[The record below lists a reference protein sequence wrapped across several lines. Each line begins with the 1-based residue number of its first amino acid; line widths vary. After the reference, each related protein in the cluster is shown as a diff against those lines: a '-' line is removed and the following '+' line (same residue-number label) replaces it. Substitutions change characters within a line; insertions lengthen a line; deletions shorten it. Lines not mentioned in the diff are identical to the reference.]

1 MFPKEETVQAR
12 MKNPA
17 TVLPGVATG
26 VKHLVTAARSTGLP
40 GSTLELVHLRASQI
54 NGCSACVW
62 TAVQA
67 GHSDD
72 ESQKLWAVSAWRE
85 APCFDDAER
94 AALSLAEHVTRL
106 ADLNTDAV
114 PDELWAELT
123 KHYDEEQL
131 AALILWTAT
140 TNFFNRLNAT
150 VKEPAGTV
158 WS

>member
-1 MFPKEETVQAR
+1 MQAR

-17 TVLPGVATG
+17 TVLPEAATA
-26 VKHLVTAARSTGLP
+26 VKHLVKAVNSAGVP
-40 GSTLELVHLRASQI
+40 GMTLELVHLRASQI

-62 TAVQA
+62 GAVQA
-67 GHSDD
+67 KDPSVDG
-72 ESQKLWAVSAWRE
+72 EKLWAVSAWRE

-94 AALSLAEHVTRL
+94 AALSLAEHMTRL
-106 ADLNTDAV
+106 ADLNGEAV

-123 KHYDEEQL
+123 KHYDEKQL

-140 TNFFNRLNAT
+140 TNFFNRLNTA
-150 VKEPAGTV
+150 VKEPAGVV

>member
-1 MFPKEETVQAR
+1 MQAR

-17 TVLPGVATG
+17 MVLPEANTA
-26 VKHLVTAARSTGLP
+26 VKHLVKAVNSAGVP
-40 GSTLELVHLRASQI
+40 GTTLELVHLRASQI

-62 TAVQA
+62 AA
-67 GHSDD
+67 SHNKNPDADG
-72 ESQKLWAVSAWRE
+72 EKLWAVSAWRE

-94 AALSLAEHVTRL
+94 AALSLAEHMTRL
-106 ADLNTDAV
+106 ADLNADVV

-123 KHYDEEQL
+123 KHYDEKQL

-140 TNFFNRLNAT
+140 TNFFNRINAT
-150 VKEPAGTV
+150 IKEPAGAV

>member
-1 MFPKEETVQAR
+1 MN
-12 MKNPA
+12 NPA
-17 TVLPGVATG
+17 TVLPEITSA
-26 VKHLVTAARSTGLP
+26 VKHLVKAANSAGVP
-40 GSTLELVHLRASQI
+40 GTTLELVHLRASQI

-62 TAVQA
+62 GSVHAKNPA
-67 GHSDD
+67 ADG
-72 ESQKLWAVSAWRE
+72 EKMWAVSAWRE

-106 ADLNTDAV
+106 ADLSGDVV

-123 KHYDEEQL
+123 KHYDEKQL

-140 TNFFNRLNAT
+140 TNFFNRLNAA
-150 VKEPAGTV
+150 VKEPAGAV

>member
-1 MFPKEETVQAR
+1 MQAR

-17 TVLPGVATG
+17 TVLPEVTTA
-26 VKHLVTAARSTGLP
+26 VKHLVKGAKSGGLP
-40 GSTLELVHLRASQI
+40 EMTLELVHLRASQI

-62 TAVQA
+62 MAVQTDH
-67 GHSDD
+67 GKE
-72 ESQKLWAVSAWRE
+72 ESEKLWAVSAWRE

-94 AALSLAEHVTRL
+94 AALSLAEYVTRL
-106 ADLNTDAV
+106 ADLSTDAV

-123 KHYDEEQL
+123 KHYDEKQL
-131 AALILWTAT
+131 ASLILWIAT

-150 VKEPAGTV
+150 VKEPAGAV

>member
-1 MFPKEETVQAR
+1 VQAR

-17 TVLPGVATG
+17 TVLPEVATA
-26 VKHLVTAARSTGLP
+26 VKHLVKAARSGGLP
-40 GSTLELVHLRASQI
+40 GMTLELVHLRASQV

-62 TAVQA
+62 TAVQ
-67 GHSDD
+67 GEHGKE
-72 ESQKLWAVSAWRE
+72 ESEKLWAVSAWRE

-94 AALSLAEHVTRL
+94 AALSLAEYVTRL

-114 PDELWAELT
+114 PDELWTELT
-123 KHYDEEQL
+123 KHYDEAQL
-131 AALILWTAT
+131 ASLIVWIAT

-150 VKEPAGTV
+150 VKEPAGVV